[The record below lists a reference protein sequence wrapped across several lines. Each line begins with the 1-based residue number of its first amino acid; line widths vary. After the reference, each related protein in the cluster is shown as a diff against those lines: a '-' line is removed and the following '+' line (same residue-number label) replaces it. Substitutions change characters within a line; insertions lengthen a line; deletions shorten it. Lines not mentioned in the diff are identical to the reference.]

1 MSVIYF
7 DIATIPDFELGTR
20 LYDLHDLS
28 QEDVSRVMVTKS
40 RENHSNPGVI
50 GQHMLQIVALSIL
63 VQDKKGITCW
73 SEGVPESTEANLLQT
88 LQELI
93 VEHQGSIVTWNGNR
107 SIFPILNYR
116 YLLHGLHSADLVN
129 HVDLATELS
138 GTTGQDPLP
147 LHDVAVLCGF
157 PGNKEMSFDDVLD
170 AYLEGNVELVRN
182 GLELN
187 VIISWLLNQRWQL
200 IRGNIEQ
207 SSYEIEYQQLK
218 EMLLQQNKPHL
229 TEFVESMN

>member
-1 MSVIYF
+1 M
-7 DIATIPDFELGTR
+7 
-20 LYDLHDLS
+20 
-28 QEDVSRVMVTKS
+28 
-40 RENHSNPGVI
+40 
-50 GQHMLQIVALSIL
+50 
-63 VQDKKGITCW
+63 
-73 SEGVPESTEANLLQT
+73 
-88 LQELI
+88 
-93 VEHQGSIVTWNGNR
+93 
-107 SIFPILNYR
+107 
-116 YLLHGLHSADLVN
+116 N

-229 TEFVESMN
+229 AEFVESMN

>member
-63 VQDKKGITCW
+63 VQDNKGIKCW
-73 SEGVPESTEANLLQT
+73 SEGIPESTEANLLQT

-229 TEFVESMN
+229 AEFVESMN

>member
-63 VQDKKGITCW
+63 VQDNKGIKCW
-73 SEGVPESTEANLLQT
+73 SEGIPESTEANLLQT

>member
-63 VQDKKGITCW
+63 VQDNKGIKCW
-73 SEGVPESTEANLLQT
+73 SQGVPESTEANLLQT

>member
-93 VEHQGSIVTWNGNR
+93 VEHQASIVTWNGNR

-116 YLLHGLHSADLVN
+116 YLSHGLHSADLVN

-157 PGNKEMSFDDVLD
+157 PGNKAMSFDDVLD

-200 IRGNIEQ
+200 MRGNIEQ

-218 EMLLQQNKPHL
+218 EMLLQQNKRHL

>member
-63 VQDKKGITCW
+63 VQDKKGIKCW
-73 SEGVPESTEANLLQT
+73 SQGVPESTEANLLQT

-116 YLLHGLHSADLVN
+116 YLSHGLHSADLVN

-157 PGNKEMSFDDVLD
+157 PGNKAMSFDDVLD

>member
-20 LYDLHDLS
+20 LYNLHDLS

-63 VQDKKGITCW
+63 VQDNKGIKCW

-93 VEHQGSIVTWNGNR
+93 VGHQASIVTWNGNR

-116 YLLHGLHSADLVN
+116 YLSHGLHSADLVN

-138 GTTGQDPLP
+138 GTTGQNPLP

-157 PGNKEMSFDDVLD
+157 PGNKAMSFDDVLD

-187 VIISWLLNQRWQL
+187 IINTWLLNMRWQL
-200 IRGNIEQ
+200 VSGNIDD
-207 SSYEIEYQQLK
+207 SSLDLEYQQFK
-218 EMLLQQNKPHL
+218 EALMQQNKTHL
-229 TEFVESMN
+229 TTFVESLN